1 MNAKPEC
8 SKKHLPHCHFVHPKS
23 NVDYAG
29 NEPEIQR
36 SESGICPPDATNQGP
51 FISLFTF
58 YLLLFTQSYI
68 SDQYGDEGRSTVT
81 ALSDRNTPT
90 ILSVRSYNQNLAR
103 DSGVESRAI
112 GVIFI

>member
-1 MNAKPEC
+1 M
-8 SKKHLPHCHFVHPKS
+8 
-23 NVDYAG
+23 DYAG

-36 SESGICPPDATNQGP
+36 LECGIYPPGATNRGS

-58 YLLLFTQSYI
+58 FCCYLPKSYI
-68 SDQYGDEGRSTVT
+68 SDQYDDEGRSTVT
-81 ALSDRNTPT
+81 TLSDRYTQT

-112 GVIFI
+112 GGIFI